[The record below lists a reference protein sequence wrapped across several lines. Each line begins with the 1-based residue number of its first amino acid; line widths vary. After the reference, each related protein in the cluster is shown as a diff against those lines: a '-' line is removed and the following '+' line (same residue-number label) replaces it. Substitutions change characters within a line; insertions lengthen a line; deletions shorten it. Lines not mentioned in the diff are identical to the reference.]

1 MVGSLPKVI
10 AMRASAEKWVA
21 LASLLALG
29 AAPAAFGQGMMEY
42 SSGVKLGSTGILN
55 QGGARGM
62 TGGYG
67 AVGGAG
73 ASAGGTQRTGSLGT
87 GKRFDEETVDA
98 YAQASNKLFLDA
110 QKKEK
115 AGALQ
120 EAFNMYGQSADLR
133 AHIWG
138 DKDPNIIVIYKKQA
152 QLAMK
157 QGKLPQAETTYRKWL
172 AMLGRKNGPGSPESE
187 PVLTSLADVLE
198 KEKKYGDA
206 AGMWKQLVAL
216 ELRKSA
222 GDGTCP
228 DVLKS
233 RVKLAKTYLQAKQVF
248 EAEESLR
255 ETIATI
261 DAMPTPN
268 NPALLS
274 ALQTLSSLLKGAGRD
289 AEATPIDG
297 RIATLAANAPQAPP
311 ATPPAAATPPSTAL
325 TPKNPPATT
334 SAPTAAPSTTPTAA
348 PSTTPPAGAATPP
361 AGEPPAAPPAAK

>member
-1 MVGSLPKVI
+1 
-10 AMRASAEKWVA
+10 MRASAEKWVA

-29 AAPAAFGQGMMEY
+29 AAPAAFGQGMSEWAAG
-42 SSGVKLGSTGILN
+42 SGGVKLGSTGILN
-55 QGGARGM
+55 QGGARGL

-67 AVGGAG
+67 AVGGAS
-73 ASAGGTQRTGSLGT
+73 ASGTQRSGSLGL

-98 YAQASNKLFLDA
+98 YAAASNKMFLDA

-120 EAFNMYGQSADLR
+120 EAFNLYGQSADLR

-138 DKDPNIIVIYKKQA
+138 DRDPNIIVIYRKQV

-172 AMLGRKNGPGSPESE
+172 AMLGRKNGPGSPESKE
-187 PVLTSLADVLE
+187 VLNSLASILE

-206 AGMWKQLVAL
+206 AGMWKQIVAL
-216 ELRKSA
+216 DLRNSA
-222 GDGTCP
+222 GDPTCP

-233 RVKLAKTYLQAKQVF
+233 RVKLAKTYIQARQLP

-255 ETIATI
+255 ETISTI

-268 NPALLS
+268 NPALLA
-274 ALQTLSSLLKGAGRD
+274 ALQTYSSLLKGAGRD
-289 AEATPIDG
+289 AEATPIDS
-297 RIATLAANAPQAPP
+297 RIATLASNAPQAPT
-311 ATPPAAATPPSTAL
+311 APPPTAAAPPTSGI
-325 TPKNPPATT
+325 PPATALSPKNST
-334 SAPTAAPSTTPTAA
+334 PATAPA
-348 PSTTPPAGAATPP
+348 AGAPATAPAAGAPATTP
-361 AGEPPAAPPAAK
+361 AGEKSAPPATK

>member
-1 MVGSLPKVI
+1 
-10 AMRASAEKWVA
+10 MRASAQKWVA

-67 AVGGAG
+67 AIGGAG
-73 ASAGGTQRTGSLGT
+73 GASASGTQRSGSLGT

-206 AGMWKQLVAL
+206 AGMYKQLVAL

-274 ALQTLSSLLKGAGRD
+274 ALQTLSTLLKGAGRD
-289 AEATPIDG
+289 AEATPVDG

-311 ATPPAAATPPSTAL
+311 ATPPAAATPPSSATPPAAGAPPSTAL
-325 TPKNPPATT
+325 TPKNPAATPA
-334 SAPTAAPSTTPTAA
+334 APTAAPST
-348 PSTTPPAGAATPP
+348 PP
-361 AGEPPAAPPAAK
+361 AGEPASTPPAAK

>member
-10 AMRASAEKWVA
+10 AMRASAQKWVA

-67 AVGGAG
+67 AIGGAG

-311 ATPPAAATPPSTAL
+311 ATPPATATPPSTAL

-334 SAPTAAPSTTPTAA
+334 SAPTAA